1 MVRERQVSGSIGVAV
16 IGSGTIGRLRAEN
29 VHRHPSVGFLA
40 VCDVEEGKARALAHD
55 VSADAWSTS
64 AAELIARDDVDA
76 VIVATTED
84 AHFEPS
90 MLALQARKPVLVE
103 KPFTIDAEE
112 GAKLIAAAE
121 EYGVGMWTGFTQRF
135 RRPFLALKEHKDRG
149 HLGRVNSATAS
160 ILLTQAVARAVI
172 SRAGTTTPAI
182 NTLTYCVDL
191 MHWMSGDDRPVRVY
205 AQGATG
211 KIGEEFGVVD
221 STWAVVTFASGMV
234 VQYGVSW
241 ELPEFHPAYVASM
254 EVSLFGSGGSLSVK
268 DDHREN
274 LLVSHIPVPSPYTPD
289 VAMNVALLGSAMP
302 GDWSQGEYFG
312 AMRDETQ
319 AFLNSVGTGRPDPI
333 LATGADGLNVLAVC
347 RAIDESVTS
356 GRVIDMADQAWA

>member
-1 MVRERQVSGSIGVAV
+1 MARERQVSGGIGVAV

-29 VHRHPSVGFLA
+29 VHRHPSVDFLA
-40 VCDVEEGKARALAHD
+40 VCDLDEAKARSLAED
-55 VSADAWSTS
+55 VKADAWSVD
-64 AAELIARDDVDA
+64 AAEVVARNEVDA

-103 KPFTIDAEE
+103 KPFTIAADE
-112 GAKLIAAAE
+112 GAKLIAASA
-121 EYGVGMWTGFTQRF
+121 EYGVAMWTGFTQRF
-135 RRPFLALKEHKDRG
+135 RRPFLTLKEHKDRG
-149 HLGRVNSATAS
+149 HVGRVNSASAS

-191 MHWMSGDDRPVRVY
+191 MHWIVGDDRPVRVY
-205 AQGATG
+205 AQGSRG
-211 KIGEEFGVVD
+211 RIGEEFDVVD

-254 EVSLFGSGGSLSVK
+254 ELSLYGTDGVLSLR

-274 LLVSHIPVPSPYTPD
+274 LLVSHKPVPSPYTPD
-289 VAMNVALLGSAMP
+289 VEMNVALLGSAMP

-319 AFLNSVGTGRPDPI
+319 AFLNSVGTGRGDPV

-347 RAIDESVTS
+347 RAIDESVAT
-356 GRVIDMADQAWA
+356 GRVVDLTGQEWA